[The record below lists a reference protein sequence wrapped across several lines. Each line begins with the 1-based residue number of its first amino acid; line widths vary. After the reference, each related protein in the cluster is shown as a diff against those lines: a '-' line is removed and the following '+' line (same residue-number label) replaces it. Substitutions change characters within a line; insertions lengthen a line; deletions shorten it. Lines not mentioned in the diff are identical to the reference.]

1 MPKTLIT
8 PVKIFLLAI
17 TLILLSL
24 FIYNSQKENHK
35 IENYQI
41 PAASPKPQLNENLK
55 AERAGTITAAI
66 QSTLAKAQGRYSIYI
81 KDLKYNQTFEYKSQ
95 EFYTSASVYK
105 LAVMYKTFDALEKND
120 IEKEDIL
127 STINTD
133 SPKKFSYSIGEAL
146 RLMITVSDNTSAT
159 LLAEKLGWVN
169 IEKFLVEVGIENFK
183 LTKEPESTAVSTAQI
198 LERIYTGNAVS
209 KQASNDMKKLLL
221 AQTVNDRIPK
231 YLPKNIKV
239 AHKTGELDTLRHD
252 AGIVYGKKSD
262 YIFVF
267 FSDSPK
273 PEVASE
279 TIAMLAKIV
288 FDLLEVNSL
297 N

>member
-1 MPKTLIT
+1 MPKTHIT

-24 FIYNSQKENHK
+24 FILNSREENNK
-35 IENYQI
+35 IGNYQI
-41 PAASPKPQLNENLK
+41 PAASPKPQLDENLK
-55 AERAGTITAAI
+55 AERARLITAAI
-66 QSTLAKAQGRYSIYI
+66 NLALKNAQGRYAVYI
-81 KDLKYNQTFEYKSQ
+81 KDLKKDQIFEYRPQ
-95 EFYTSASVYK
+95 ETFTIASIYK
-105 LAVMYKTFDALEKND
+105 LAVMYKAFDALKKNE

-133 SPKKFSYSIGEAL
+133 SSEKLSYTIGEAL
-146 RLMITVSDNTSAT
+146 RLMITISDNTSAT
-159 LLAEKLGWVN
+159 LVADKLGWTN
-169 IEKFLVEVGIENFK
+169 IEKLLESVGISNFK
-183 LTKEPESTAVSTAQI
+183 LTKEPESTVVSTAQI

-221 AQTVNDRIPK
+221 AQTVNNRIPK
-231 YLPKNIKV
+231 YLPKNIKI
-239 AHKTGELDTLRHD
+239 AHKTGELDTIRHD
-252 AGIVYGKKSD
+252 AGIVYGEKSD

-273 PEVASE
+273 PEDASE
-279 TIAMLAKIV
+279 TIAKLAKII
-288 FDLLEVNSL
+288 FDLLEANSL